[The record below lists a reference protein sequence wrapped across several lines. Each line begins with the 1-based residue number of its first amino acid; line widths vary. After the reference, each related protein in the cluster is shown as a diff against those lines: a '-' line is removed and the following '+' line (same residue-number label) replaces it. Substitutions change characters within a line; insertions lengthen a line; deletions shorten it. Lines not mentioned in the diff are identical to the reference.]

1 MGMSEQLRVDGR
13 KNKDEV
19 GLTGSWDSENW
30 FTIQGGDAKQIRDDM
45 TGMPLNIELVNHHL
59 DFTRGGHK
67 CPLTKLVIGIFARVT
82 EIIVLMDACYL
93 CC

>member
-1 MGMSEQLRVDGR
+1 MFYFHKIYLG
-13 KNKDEV
+13 V
-19 GLTGSWDSENW
+19 GLDRAHKEVILG
-30 FTIQGGDAKQIRDDM
+30 FACGA
-45 TGMPLNIELVNHHL
+45 PFNIELVNHHL